1 MLNLLHRIW
10 NFPVYIKKTRQS
22 YYGVDKKGRKGF
34 KTEGRKTQ
42 SGFNPE
48 RGKPRQGFTLIES
61 LIYMAL
67 LSILLVILSQIF
79 VSMLENQANSE
90 AKSSTETDGRFI
102 LTRLIYD
109 INRATSI
116 VIPAELGQSSSI
128 LGLTIDSQSFSYS
141 LTGGNLQLTTTA
153 STDNLNSNLVT
164 VSDLSF
170 KKTGYNG
177 GKDTVQI
184 QFTVTSIGKV
194 NGINESKTFQTT
206 VGTR

>member
-10 NFPVYIKKTRQS
+10 NSPAYIKQTRQS
-22 YYGVDKKGRKGF
+22 YYGVDKKGGKGF
-34 KTEGRKTQ
+34 KTEGRKTE
-42 SGFNPE
+42 S
-48 RGKPRQGFTLIES
+48 GFTLVES

-79 VSMLENQANSE
+79 VSMLENQASSE

-116 VIPAELGQSSSI
+116 VTPAELGQSSSI
-128 LGLTIDSQSFSYS
+128 LGLTIDSQSFTYAITS
-141 LTGGNLQLTTTA
+141 GDLQLATTA

-184 QFTVTSIGKV
+184 QFTVTSIGTV

-206 VGTR
+206 LGTR